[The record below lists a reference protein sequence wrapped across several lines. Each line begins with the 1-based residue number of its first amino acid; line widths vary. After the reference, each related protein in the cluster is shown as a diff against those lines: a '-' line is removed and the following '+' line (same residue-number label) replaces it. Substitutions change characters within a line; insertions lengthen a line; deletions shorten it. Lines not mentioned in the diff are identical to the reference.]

1 MCLGVFKSKPIQN
14 KTANRSKK
22 TENRKKPNIFG
33 CVWMLFW
40 KNRYDRIGFRI
51 AFSKSNRTKPNRKNI
66 FLYLFIIS
74 LVLYIALIYFL
85 LVFNLIYCINLIYI
99 ITTSSISNIINHFHS
114 SISNIINHFHCVML
128 TFLINLCH
136 ICIKLLFYGV

>member
-1 MCLGVFKSKPIQN
+1 MSIAQLAGTCIIICNVSREYEIIGVFKSKPIQN

-51 AFSKSNRTKPNRKNI
+51 AFSKPNRTKPNRKSK
-66 FLYLFIIS
+66 FLYLFIIL

-85 LVFNLIYCINLIYI
+85 LVFNLIYNINLIYI
-99 ITTSSISNIINHFHS
+99 ITTSSISNIINHFH
-114 SISNIINHFHCVML
+114 CVML
-128 TFLINLCH
+128 TF
-136 ICIKLLFYGV
+136 

>member
-1 MCLGVFKSKPIQN
+1 MFQPNVGFLCTLNIMMNYFVGVWMSFIGVFKSKPIQN
-14 KTANRSKK
+14 KTANQLKK

-51 AFSKSNRTKPNRKNI
+51 AFSKPNRTKPNRKSK
-66 FLYLFIIS
+66 FLYLFIIL

-85 LVFNLIYCINLIYI
+85 LVFNLIYNINLIYI
-99 ITTSSISNIINHFHS
+99 ITTSSISNIINHFH
-114 SISNIINHFHCVML
+114 CVML
-128 TFLINLCH
+128 TF
-136 ICIKLLFYGV
+136 